1 MTPGLISRLQD
12 IPGVDTVAIDLT
24 GDSGAINLKV
34 APDADEKRILGEV
47 QALLVSYGVRGLV
60 KANIEVGP
68 STTDF
73 GLDVAIT
80 PYEGGARIQVRAGDV
95 ESSRQVAATPK
106 AIAQGLADAW
116 CQVSARP
123 PLEVTTVTL
132 GGAGALAI
140 VVSDGT
146 NERRGVADIS
156 SGWANALTY
165 AVGSALGFLGDN
177 GANRARLAPT
187 AW

>member
-12 IPGVDTVAIDLT
+12 IPGVDNVAIDLT
-24 GDSGAINLKV
+24 GDAGAISLKV

-60 KANIEVGP
+60 KANIKVGR

-73 GLDVAIT
+73 GLDVSIS
-80 PYEGGARIQVRAGDV
+80 PHEEGARIHVRAGDI
-95 ESSRQVAATPK
+95 ESSRQVASTPK

-116 CQVSARP
+116 CQVAAHP
-123 PLEVTTVTL
+123 PLEVTAVTL
-132 GGAGALAI
+132 GSAGALAI

-146 NERRGVADIS
+146 MERRGVADTS
-156 SGWANALTY
+156 GGWANALTY
-165 AVGSALGFLGDN
+165 AVGSALGLLGDS
-177 GANRARLAPT
+177 GTDHARLAPT